1 YAALL
6 GEVFNSR
13 SSIAVRRER
22 SCAPR
27 CFLSSAMVLNLALVS
42 VVGGL
47 LHIARAFLQLALD
60 LLAHAFDLL
69 TRASRRFAHFALY
82 PACNV
87 LRHSFNLI
95 AVHENPPKRAR
106 IARSGYQTS
115 ARNQKKRVQTRFLC
129 KQNTEIAS

>member
-1 YAALL
+1 
-6 GEVFNSR
+6 
-13 SSIAVRRER
+13 
-22 SCAPR
+22 
-27 CFLSSAMVLNLALVS
+27 
-42 VVGGL
+42 
-47 LHIARAFLQLALD
+47 ALD

-115 ARNQKKRVQTRFLC
+115 ARDQKKRVQTRFRC
-129 KQNTEIAS
+129 KGNTEIASVRVAVPSRADEYSWPCEVHLAKGRFRPRRKIKAKRS